1 MNTRIEDAL
10 DLTRNTLN
18 EYKNNGKQVACSVSG
33 GGRQRHTN

>member
-10 DLTRNTLN
+10 DLTRNILN

-33 GGRQRHTN
+33 GQIVTY